1 MHHEWKESPSR
12 ALTPAAQVCL
22 HGILRYVPTCQPSYP
37 PSSTI
42 SQILIIVTEVLTLRI
57 W

>member
-42 SQILIIVTEVLTLRI
+42 SQILIIVTEVLTLGI